1 MSENT
6 SAQIS
11 QEIDQLLELAQTDT
25 PSDRNHSLN
34 TEGLLPLVSLLAQAD
49 FTEEIRPP
57 MALKQAWEQQ
67 ARKNNSVK
75 TWRLSGIKIPVRA
88 MIVSALSILLLVIVA
103 VGPSHVLAAIQHLI
117 GYIPGIGFV
126 QSEDTILVLKEPVN
140 VTQLGISITVV
151 NAVSDS
157 QSTRINLLVD
167 GFLPPASFRVV
178 EGIQKKDGI
187 AFHLSN
193 GEELALK
200 GYKLSFGPTYQIQFD
215 FEKLPAGAKEAVL
228 RFTSIPGMPEG
239 TAPKN
244 WQFLLSFKP
253 GQMERQIIAGTPV
266 MLESNQ
272 VNGVS
277 MKLLNI
283 AQDDQKT
290 AFQVQVI
297 SVNRQVYFENWENQ
311 LVLKDTLG
319 HIIPF
324 FSEQNASAEDRNT
337 VTFTSPSL
345 EPGQEVVLA
354 LEGPIQLFEKAA
366 GPTEVAGFT
375 FDPGPNAEIGQTWD
389 LDETLHVAGRTIKV
403 NGARLIKGLEGDP
416 ELQFTIT
423 PQTDVV
429 GAMFVVTD
437 DHPELV
443 GTGNL
448 SLMFNEIPRTPIR
461 LRVHGI
467 YYEVD
472 GTWEIKWKN
481 P

>member
-6 SAQIS
+6 SAHIS
-11 QEIDQLLELAQTDT
+11 QEIDHILGLAQTST
-25 PSDRNHSLN
+25 TSAQNNSLDA
-34 TEGLLPLVSLLAQAD
+34 EGLLPLVSLLAQSD

-57 MALKQAWEQQ
+57 MMLIQACERQ

-75 TWRLSGIKIPVRA
+75 IWRLSGIKVPARA
-88 MIVSALSILLLVIVA
+88 MIVSALSILILVIVA
-103 VGPSHVLAAIQHLI
+103 IGPSQVLAAIQQLI

-126 QSEDTILVLKEPVN
+126 QSKDTILVLEEPVK
-140 VTQLGISITVV
+140 VTQLGVTITVV

-157 QSTRINLLVD
+157 QSTRINLLVE
-167 GFLPPASFRVV
+167 GFLPPATFSVV
-178 EGIQKKDGI
+178 EGIQKKDGL

-215 FEKLPAGAKEAVL
+215 FDRLPIGAKEAVL
-228 RFTSIPGMPEG
+228 SFTSIPGMPEG
-239 TAPKN
+239 TAPEN
-244 WQFLLSFKP
+244 WQFSLSFKP
-253 GQMERQIIAGTPV
+253 GQIERQIIAATPV

-283 AQDDQKT
+283 AQDDHKT
-290 AFQVQVI
+290 AFHVQVK
-297 SVNRQVYFENWENQ
+297 SVNEHVYFENWENQ
-311 LVLKDTLG
+311 LVLKDTQG

-324 FSEQNASAEDRNT
+324 FSEQNASSDDRNT

-354 LEGPIQLFEKAA
+354 LEGPIQIFEKAV
-366 GPTEVAGFT
+366 GPTEVAEFT
-375 FDPGPNAEIGQTWD
+375 FDPGPNAVIGQTWD
-389 LDETLHVAGRTIKV
+389 LDETLHVTGWKV
-403 NGARLIKGLEGDP
+403 QINGAQLIKGPEGYP
-416 ELQFTIT
+416 ELHFSIT
-423 PQTDVV
+423 PQTDMV
-429 GAMFVVTD
+429 GVMFEVTEE
-437 DHPELV
+437 HPEIV

-461 LRVHGI
+461 LRVYGI
-467 YYEVD
+467 YYQIN
-472 GTWEIKWKN
+472 GTWEIIWKN